1 MLLSKTLTPFLYT
14 FYLLG
19 NSPFPTATSATTTYL
34 KKLLFKLPVLCII
47 SFGLVVTAHFLRSDY
62 DVAWENRG
70 LDVIHVLLIMISLI
84 TNFVIAYQCLFR
96 FTSWIQ
102 LQESF
107 GRLETE
113 FLSFLPNKSVNL
125 NKFRNNFLIKSSI
138 MLTSYLALLLA
149 IIMCVLTGA
158 YYHTSYMIV
167 LAFINDLCAF
177 QVVFYVDL
185 SKFFLK
191 AIAHSLRDINGG
203 HVKCVNETLTETK
216 FLAQTKKLHAN
227 IYRTVNKINEYFG
240 PFLLSF
246 IVQQFLVI
254 SYYIFWIFLNKFS
267 MSPWSSLGLQKH
279 FLPFLVVEF

>member
-19 NSPFPTATSATTTYL
+19 NSPFHSATSATKNYFEKFL
-34 KKLLFKLPVLCII
+34 IKLPILCQI
-47 SFGLVVTAHFLRSDY
+47 SFSLFVTVHFLRNDY
-62 DVAWENRG
+62 VVVCENQG
-70 LDVIHVLLIMISLI
+70 LEIIVLLILSSLI
-84 TNFVIAYQCLFR
+84 TNLVIAYQCLFR
-96 FTSWIQ
+96 FASWIQ

-113 FLSFLPNKSVNL
+113 FLSFLPNQSVNL
-125 NKFRNNFLIKSSI
+125 NKFRNIFLIKCFV
-138 MLTSYLALLLA
+138 MLASYLVLLLA
-149 IIMCVLTGA
+149 IIMSRLTGS

-167 LAFINDLCAF
+167 LAFINDLGAF

-191 AIAHSLRDINGG
+191 TISHSLRDISSGND
-203 HVKCVNETLTETK
+203 KCVNETLTETK
-216 FLAQTKKLHAN
+216 FLAQAKKLHAS

-267 MSPWSSLGLQKH
+267 FSPWSSLGL
-279 FLPFLVVEF
+279 